1 MFVSPAANETQFK
14 HFATPTRCWS
24 RTRTWAPS
32 FPLPLLARALCN
44 LSGSAALRLMHL
56 LIVHSA
62 ASLPLYLSLSLCI
75 CLALCTTLYK
85 IAFYPASSTLTP
97 TVLTWTYIR
106 YGKLPRNK
114 IWKRITRFYL
124 LPCLHSHTRSPSLSR
139 TPSCWVCV
147 EKFWPASLCLLV
159 GCFFYFVWTLFL
171 FLLARPTTQLSR
183 APLEQRAN
191 TNPHTH
197 TPTHTGARSRTLA
210 HICVCSRHKGKVVLH
225 LWHFWI
231 YFYTFLLASHISS
244 CVLCPAFSPSLSA
257 PLSVGTFAVL
267 FNSPLRFYNPFS
279 DSVDKAE
286 KANKATSA
294 NNTTA

>member
-124 LPCLHSHTRSPSLSR
+124 LPCLHSHTRSPSLC
-139 TPSCWVCV
+139 PSLYLLLSVC
-147 EKFWPASLCLLV
+147 
-159 GCFFYFVWTLFL
+159 
-171 FLLARPTTQLSR
+171 
-183 APLEQRAN
+183 
-191 TNPHTH
+191 
-197 TPTHTGARSRTLA
+197 
-210 HICVCSRHKGKVVLH
+210 GKV
-225 LWHFWI
+225 
-231 YFYTFLLASHISS
+231 LACIF
-244 CVLCPAFSPSLSA
+244 V
-257 PLSVGTFAVL
+257 
-267 FNSPLRFYNPFS
+267 PFS
-279 DSVDKAE
+279 WLLLLFCLNSIFIFIGPPDD
-286 KANKATSA
+286 
-294 NNTTA
+294 TTF